1 MIKGIYRSAAGMLPR
16 VKKQEAIANNI
27 ANAGTTGFKKDIA
40 FNRELS
46 RADARLKPQKVDWQ
60 QTLENKV
67 HVDFAPGAFDKTDNP
82 LDLAIDG
89 DGFFTLQADD
99 GSTVLTRSGSFVVD
113 SEGFLAFPGG
123 FRLVGAGGPLR
134 VGSGNIMVGGT
145 GDVEVDGVSAGTI
158 RPQSV
163 ADFDD
168 LQRIGG
174 SLFAVPEGV
183 ELIPPISAS
192 IRQGYLETSNV
203 EVVHEMV
210 DMIVAYR
217 SYETNAKALQMQDES
232 LSHLFAKV
240 AGNR

>member
-1 MIKGIYRSAAGMLPR
+1 
-16 VKKQEAIANNI
+16 
-27 ANAGTTGFKKDIA
+27 
-40 FNRELS
+40 
-46 RADARLKPQKVDWQ
+46 
-60 QTLENKV
+60 
-67 HVDFAPGAFDKTDNP
+67 
-82 LDLAIDG
+82 
-89 DGFFTLQADD
+89 
-99 GSTVLTRSGSFVVD
+99 
-113 SEGFLAFPGG
+113 
-123 FRLVGAGGPLR
+123 
-134 VGSGNIMVGGT
+134 MVGGT